1 MIPKLSWLWIM
12 PHFESAVS
20 PNYLY
25 FLIVNYNS
33 SKLVAR
39 LINSFQLGS
48 QVGYRTVI
56 VNNSPDDQNIYKL
69 TSDRTKIIEAT
80 ENLGFGKACNLGLTW
95 IYQQNSQAIVWL
107 INPDAYFESDI
118 DKAISLSDRT
128 SQTEFGVSGRSNLA
142 IAFFHRHPQI
152 SILGTTV
159 YNSQGQITSA
169 GGIFTPKTAALAT
182 IYSLPKDLKQDYIK
196 TDWVSGCSL
205 LINLANF
212 DRCPQFDP
220 RYFLYY
226 EDLDFCLRYG
236 QQGHQIAVTHLL
248 KVIHDTSSITDRHIL
263 SKYQHIT
270 HSYLIHLEKYAGLP
284 TFGLTNIR
292 MLLNTL
298 RLLFIKPQQGL
309 GKLFGIY
316 NYWRIR
322 LLH

>member
-1 MIPKLSWLWIM
+1 MISKLGWLLVVS
-12 PHFESAVS
+12 HFESTVN

-33 SKLVAR
+33 SELVAR
-39 LINSFQLGS
+39 LIDSFELSS
-48 QVGYRTVI
+48 QVGYQTII
-56 VNNSPDDQNIYKL
+56 VNNSPAEQNIYKL
-69 TSDRTKIIEAT
+69 KSDRTTIIEAT

-95 IYQQNSQAIVWL
+95 IYAQNSQAIVWL
-107 INPDAYFESDI
+107 INPDAYFDSDVAA
-118 DKAISLSDRT
+118 K
-128 SQTEFGVSGRSNLA
+128 A
-142 IAFFHRHPQI
+142 IAFFHRHHQI

-169 GGIFTPKTAALAT
+169 GGTFTPKTAALAT
-182 IYSLPKDLKQDYIK
+182 IYSLPQDLKQDYLK

-212 DRCPQFDP
+212 ERCPQFDP

-236 QQGHQIAVTHLL
+236 QQGHKIAVTHLL
-248 KVIHDTSSITDRHIL
+248 KVIHDTSSISDRHIL

-316 NYWRIR
+316 DYWRIR
-322 LLH
+322 LLQ